1 MWKRGDIW
9 RDFGMVKELAIAASR
24 GLTFDYDP
32 IGDSLMVTLC
42 PIYPEQ
48 ETEELGDDMLAR
60 LNPVTEEVEAIE
72 IFFWARRLAAGESVF
87 VPVVA
92 LLRAGG

>member
-1 MWKRGDIW
+1 MAT
-9 RDFGMVKELAIAASR
+9 ELMEMRA

-32 IGDSLMVTLC
+32 IGDSLMVTVC

-60 LNPVTEEVEAIE
+60 LNPVTGEIEAIE
-72 IFFWARRLAAGESVF
+72 IFFWSRRLAAGESVV
-87 VPVVA
+87 VPVM
-92 LLRAGG
+92 GMFQG

>member
-1 MWKRGDIW
+1 
-9 RDFGMVKELAIAASR
+9 MVKGLTPVADR

-60 LNPVTEEVEAIE
+60 FNPETDEIEAIE
-72 IFFWARRLAAGESVF
+72 IFFWSRRLAEGESVF
-87 VPVVA
+87 VPVEA
-92 LLRAGG
+92 MLRTGGES

>member
-1 MWKRGDIW
+1 MGRGLVTKALTD
-9 RDFGMVKELAIAASR
+9 SR

-32 IGDSLMVTLC
+32 VGDSLMIMLC

-60 LNPVTEEVEAIE
+60 FNPETDAVEAIE
-72 IFFWARRLAAGESVF
+72 IFFWSRRLAAGEPVH
-87 VPVVA
+87 VPVTA
-92 LLRAGG
+92 LLQVDGQE